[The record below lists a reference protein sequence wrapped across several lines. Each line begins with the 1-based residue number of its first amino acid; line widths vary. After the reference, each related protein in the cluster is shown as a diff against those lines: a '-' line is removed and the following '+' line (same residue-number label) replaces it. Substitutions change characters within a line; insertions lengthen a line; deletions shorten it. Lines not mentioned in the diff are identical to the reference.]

1 MLTIHVAMYLLYYT
15 CIYSHIYHQFIY
27 VYTDAPAL
35 KQSDIGIAMGITGTE
50 VAKQAADMV
59 RVHVFCSGL
68 YIPLYSSSASH
79 LSNCNFLVKYIALIL
94 RRITYIFW
102 LIILYTIHIHL
113 IYTQVLADDDFNSI
127 LAAVEEGRNIYS
139 NMQAFVSFLLSCNM
153 GEIAAVAI
161 ASVIGLPSP
170 LSPLHLLWVNLVTDG
185 PPATGM
191 YTATTTY
198 TYIHYNRYTCYNDY
212 LHMLTILLT
221 HEYTCN
227 NYIRTYIL
235 TFYISYSYYATPP

>member
-1 MLTIHVAMYLLYYT
+1 MLSSISQLHSMNLPIEYILSLYIYITKLYVIYYT
-15 CIYSHIYHQFIY
+15 
-27 VYTDAPAL
+27 
-35 KQSDIGIAMGITGTE
+35 
-50 VAKQAADMV
+50 
-59 RVHVFCSGL
+59 L
-68 YIPLYSSSASH
+68 YI
-79 LSNCNFLVKYIALIL
+79 
-94 RRITYIFW
+94 
-102 LIILYTIHIHL
+102 YTA
-113 IYTQVLADDDFNSI
+113 YTLQVLADDDFNSI

-185 PPATGM
+185 PPATGI
-191 YTATTTY
+191 YTTATTY